1 LKGVCDEDWNLA
13 PPRGAIR
20 GKCSNGRT
28 KEFQAGEFREI
39 LGMER
44 LKAKPVLLGV
54 ALCGL
59 ILEAAWRSDEAPS
72 TALQATVA
80 ASPAHAHQS
89 GKGSGPAQSSLD
101 FETYRTR
108 IEPIFLKQR
117 EGGLRCYDCH
127 SVLATRLRLEPLSS
141 GNSAWTPEQSRR
153 NFEVVSQLITPSDP
167 LKSRLLLHPLAQEA
181 GGDSSHTGG
190 KFWASQSDPEW
201 KILADWVRHST
212 EAQPATQAASSS
224 TATDTLNF
232 QFFRT
237 KVEPIFLKERPGH
250 ARCYGCHVL
259 INRAFHLETLSP
271 GNAAWTDEQSQRNF
285 QSALQQ
291 IVPGEPASS
300 RLLIHPLAP
309 EAGGDPFHSGGRQFA
324 SQNDPDWLVLAEW
337 VRSLSEPSSAATA
350 WIFVTNSASD
360 TIDVIDSATNKVAQV
375 IGGIE
380 LPHGIVFSPDGT
392 RVYVSNESES
402 VLDIIDRK
410 SGKIEKKI
418 SLSARPNNLAIT
430 KDGGCVLVGIRTDP
444 GVIDVIDTTSLT
456 RVKSI
461 PVDGSVHN
469 VFVTPDG
476 KYAVSGS
483 IENRAATVVDL
494 HTEQAVWEVKF
505 DRGVRPMAFEANPD
519 GSTNR
524 IFVQLSGFNGFA
536 VVDFAKR
543 LELARIKL
551 PDQPGGFGK
560 VEGRA
565 GTPSHGIGVAPD
577 GKSLWVN
584 STVANAVFKYSLPE
598 LKVLGYATLP
608 EVNPLGRSPTGSVPE
623 WITFT
628 PDSKVVYVSNS
639 GAGSVSAIDA
649 NTLQEIAV
657 IPVGEV
663 PKRINT
669 LALH

>member
-1 LKGVCDEDWNLA
+1 
-13 PPRGAIR
+13 
-20 GKCSNGRT
+20 
-28 KEFQAGEFREI
+28 
-39 LGMER
+39 MER
-44 LKAKPVLLGV
+44 LRRAKPVLLAIAAV
-54 ALCGL
+54 CGL
-59 ILEAAWRSDEAPS
+59 LVTVGGGAETPSAAR
-72 TALQATVA
+72 QATIA
-80 ASPAHAHQS
+80 ASPAHQS
-89 GKGSGPAQSSLD
+89 GKSSGPAQSSLD

-117 EGGLRCYDCH
+117 QGGVRCYDCH
-127 SVLATRLRLEPLSS
+127 SVLATRLRLEPLSP
-141 GNSAWTPEQSRR
+141 GNSAWTTEQSRR
-153 NFEVVSQLITPSDP
+153 NFEVISQLITPSDP

-190 KFWASQSDPEW
+190 KFWASQSNPEW

-212 EAQPATQAASSS
+212 ETRPATHTASRSN
-224 TATDTLNF
+224 ATDALDF

-259 INRAFHLETLSP
+259 TNRTFHLETLSP
-271 GNAAWTDEQSQRNF
+271 GGAAWTDEQSQRNF
-285 QSALQQ
+285 QSALQL
-291 IVPGEPASS
+291 IVPGKPASS

-350 WIFVTNSASD
+350 WIFVTNSAGD
-360 TIDVIDSATNKVAQV
+360 TIDVIDPTTNKVVQV
-375 IGGIE
+375 IQGVE
-380 LPHGIVFSPDGT
+380 LPHGIAFSPDGT

-402 VLDIIDRK
+402 VLDVVDRK
-410 SGKIEKKI
+410 SGKVERKI

-430 KDGGCVLVGIRTDP
+430 KDGGRVLVGIRTDA

-483 IENRAATVVDL
+483 IENRAATVIDL

-505 DRGVRPMAFEANPD
+505 DRAVRPMAFETNPD

-543 LELARIKL
+543 LEVARFKL
-551 PDQPGGFGK
+551 PDQPGGFGR

-565 GTPSHGIGVAPD
+565 GTPSHGIGVTPD

-598 LKVLGYATLP
+598 LKLIGYAVLP
-608 EVNPLGRSPTGSVPE
+608 EVHPLGRSPTGSVPE

-639 GAGSVSAIDA
+639 GAGSISAIDA
-649 NTLQEIAV
+649 NTLREIAV
-657 IPVGEV
+657 IPVGEG

-669 LALH
+669 LFLH